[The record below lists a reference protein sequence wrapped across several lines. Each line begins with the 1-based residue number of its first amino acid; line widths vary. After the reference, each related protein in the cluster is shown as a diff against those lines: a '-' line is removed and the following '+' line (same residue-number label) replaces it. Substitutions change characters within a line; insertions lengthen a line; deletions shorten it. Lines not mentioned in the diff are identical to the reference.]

1 MAVPRRG
8 AEARLDVLDFLL
20 GQSRTPASIDKLIAA
35 GQSYDLFAEF
45 NLDRMSVAEFRALWD
60 AHLPALAAEA
70 ARRGIP
76 LPDPTTYQ
84 PVPMGCWV
92 TGQIDE

>member
-8 AEARLDVLDFLL
+8 SEARLDLLDALL
-20 GQSRTPASIDKLIAA
+20 GLSRTVASIDRLHARGID
-35 GQSYDLFAEF
+35 YDPFLEF
-45 NLDRMSVAEFRALWD
+45 TVDRLPVDEFLALWRQ
-60 AHLPALAAEA
+60 HRPALVAEA